1 MNKESVL
8 ERLEEA
14 GFKAYLV
21 GGCLR
26 DEIMGQPSS
35 DVDIATSAR
44 PDDVKEV
51 FKDFTLVDIG
61 KKFGTIKVISG
72 AEEYEITTLRSDSIY
87 LDKRRP
93 VGVAFTDDIYEDLA
107 RRDFTINAMAQRS
120 GEIIDPFD
128 GRTDIKNKII
138 RAVGDPKQR
147 IEEDY
152 LRALRAVRFATCLDF
167 TIEESLKKAI
177 KEKQANLEF
186 ISKERITSEI
196 NKILLA
202 DDPVYGIRL
211 LEELDL
217 LDKIFPELARTI
229 GFDQHSPH
237 HYLDVYEHSLEVLK
251 NTDKDLITRLAAIF
265 HDVGKV
271 DCFFL
276 DEKGKGRFFGHQDL
290 SADLAI
296 NRLKALKYSKKTIE
310 SVEILIRRHMDAA
323 NTYTEKSIKRLLRRL
338 GKEDILRLLDLQ
350 KADKLATVHKDL
362 ANINKAHDLLKNLE
376 KEDLVLKRSDLAING
391 KDLIKLG
398 YKEGRALGDLLKL
411 IEENVLEEKLPNN
424 KEKILEF
431 IREMG

>member
-1 MNKESVL
+1 MNKEFILKS
-8 ERLEEA
+8 LEEA

-26 DEIMGQPSS
+26 DEIMGKPSS
-35 DVDIATSAR
+35 DVDIATTAR
-44 PDDVKEV
+44 PDQIKEV

-61 KKFGTIKVISG
+61 KKFGTIKVLAG
-72 AEEYEITTLRSDSIY
+72 FDEYEITTLRSDSIY

-93 VGVAFTDDIYEDLA
+93 VAVSFTDDIYEDLA
-107 RRDFTINAMAQRS
+107 RRDFTINAMAKRS

-138 RAVGDPKQR
+138 RAVGDPKER

-167 TIEESLKKAI
+167 TIEDSLKKAI
-177 KEKQANLEF
+177 IEKQANIEF
-186 ISKERITSEI
+186 ISKERIASEI

-202 DDPVYGIRL
+202 DNPVYGIRL
-211 LEELDL
+211 LEELGL
-217 LDKIFPELARTI
+217 LAKIFPELSRTI

-237 HYLDVYEHSLEVLK
+237 HHLDVYEHSLEVLR
-251 NTDKDLITRLAAIF
+251 NTEKDLITRLAAIF
-265 HDVGKV
+265 HDTGKV

-276 DEKGKGRFFGHQDL
+276 DEKGDGRFFGHQDL

-296 NRLKALKYSKKTIE
+296 ARLRDLKYSKKLIG
-310 SVEILIRRHMDAA
+310 SVENLIRRNMDAA
-323 NTYTEKSIKRLLRRL
+323 NTYTKKSIKRLLRKL
-338 GKEDILRLLDLQ
+338 GKEDLLRLLDLQ

-362 ANINKAHDLLKNLE
+362 ANINKAHELLKNLE
-376 KEDLVLKRSDLAING
+376 KEDLVLKRSDLAVNG

-424 KEKILEF
+424 KSAILKF